1 VHPFGVLER
10 FGVIILNSGG
20 TFNKRYDP
28 IMGELVVPKDNR
40 AIEEILGAVQMPLPV
55 RGLIYKDSLEFDEK
69 DRAALVDAIEA
80 SRANSVVIVHGTDTM
95 DASAAYVAKRI
106 QDRCIV
112 FTGAMVPYSIDKA
125 EASANLMLA
134 IAKALHFPSNGVF
147 IAMHGIVEEHTKIY
161 KDRKRGVFCRK

>member
-1 VHPFGVLER
+1 
-10 FGVIILNSGG
+10 
-20 TFNKRYDP
+20 
-28 IMGELVVPKDNR
+28 M
-40 AIEEILGAVQMPLPV
+40 EEILGAIQMPLPV

-69 DRAALVDAIEA
+69 DRAALVEAIEA
-80 SRANSVVIVHGTDTM
+80 SKAKKVVIIHGTDTM
-95 DASAAYVAKRI
+95 DVSAAYVAERI

-125 EASANLMLA
+125 EASANLSLA
-134 IAKALHFPSNGVF
+134 IAKALYFPSDGVY